1 MKPIGCLVAG
11 AALALAPF
19 AAHAQAEASGYPSK
33 PVRLIVGFTPGS
45 ATDVTARLLAQKL
58 NEAWAVAA
66 TVENVPGAGK
76 GAVIVKTDI
85 AKWSKVIKDAGITAV
100 D

>member
-1 MKPIGCLVAG
+1 MKPIGRLVAG
-11 AALALAPF
+11 AALALVPY
-19 AAHAQAEASGYPSK
+19 AAHAQADASGYPTK

-58 NEAWAVAA
+58 NEAWGVAVTVGGAPAELAA
-66 TVENVPGAGK
+66 
-76 GAVIVKTDI
+76 IVRNDI
-85 AKWSKVIKDAGITAV
+85 AKWTKVIKEAGITTA